1 MPKVD
6 GKPKYLKDK
15 RTCVLPVKLEPG
27 HTYILWVN
35 TAEFQNFADE
45 DKHPAVPYLL
55 AFRTK
60 GQSKE
65 PSPPVA
71 FTEETLGS
79 RFDDLWSAMDRQY
92 SYFAIKKEVDWNH
105 QKRLYRPKAIK
116 AKDAKEFVAVLVDML
131 APLKDLHV
139 WIETPDGIVPTHKG
153 SYVANWN
160 RAATLKILEERKE
173 SGFALVR
180 KTKDEGFGYFLMVN
194 QGKADDENVRRA
206 SAAIAQLR
214 AAPGF
219 LVDLRSASGGDEGK
233 AQAIARLFCGKD
245 TVYAKSK
252 YRKGAG
258 HDQFT
263 RSYPRLL
270 KASEEPFTKPVV
282 CLIGPGAVS
291 SGEGFVQMMKC
302 LPQVTTIGLPT
313 RGASGNPRPF
323 ELEGLGMSVWFSR
336 WVDLMPNDSPFEGAG
351 IAPDVSVEGEAK
363 QYALSDQTLE
373 KALELL
379 QKKVKKPE

>member
-1 MPKVD
+1 
-6 GKPKYLKDK
+6 
-15 RTCVLPVKLEPG
+15 
-27 HTYILWVN
+27 
-35 TAEFQNFADE
+35 
-45 DKHPAVPYLL
+45 
-55 AFRTK
+55 
-60 GQSKE
+60 
-65 PSPPVA
+65 
-71 FTEETLGS
+71 
-79 RFDDLWSAMDRQY
+79 
-92 SYFAIKKEVDWNH
+92 
-105 QKRLYRPKAIK
+105 
-116 AKDAKEFVAVLVDML
+116 
-131 APLKDLHV
+131 
-139 WIETPDGIVPTHKG
+139 
-153 SYVANWN
+153 
-160 RAATLKILEERKE
+160 
-173 SGFALVR
+173 
-180 KTKDEGFGYFLMVN
+180 MVN